1 MTTEP
6 QAGSIEAVT
15 QMLMETPQAEINQGE
30 AVEAET
36 ETPDGDQ
43 IDVEEYIAESQDDD
57 EDIDLIED
65 FDDVELEDE
74 LAVETAAPL
83 ELSDDLSLE
92 VKSNGEM
99 KKVTLKELKQSFA
112 GQDYIQK
119 GMADNAEM
127 RKQLEAD
134 LQAQAERTARL
145 DAIINQYESGNAPVK
160 PSKPS
165 QELATSDPLDYAI
178 KLGEYREKMAEY
190 EAHKAELNEAQSIAA
205 QQREAEK
212 QQYANQQAELLKQ
225 EIPELND
232 PEKGKVLLTEIHK
245 TATEHY
251 GVPQE
256 VFQNLVHGWEFKIL
270 KDAVAYQKL
279 KQKRQ
284 KVAEKTKDARP
295 MVKPGAK
302 RTEDPKSRKAQVAT
316 RNMRKRGTQS
326 DVVNWLL
333 S

>member
-6 QAGSIEAVT
+6 QSGSIEAVA
-15 QMLMETPQAEINQGE
+15 QMLMEQPPQAEINQGE

-36 ETPDGDQ
+36 ETPVGEQ
-43 IDVEEYIAESQDDD
+43 IDVEEYIAESQDD

-119 GMADNAEM
+119 GMADNAELK
-127 RKQLEAD
+127 KQLEAD
-134 LQAQAERTARL
+134 VQAQAERNARL
-145 DAIINQYESGNAPVK
+145 DAIINQYENGTAPQK

-165 QELATSDPLDYAI
+165 QELANSDPLDYAI
-178 KLGEYREKMAEY
+178 RLGEYREQMAEY
-190 EAHKAELNEAQSIAA
+190 EAHRAELSEAQSIAA
-205 QQREAEK
+205 KQREAE
-212 QQYANQQAELLKQ
+212 QQRYANQQAELLKQ

-232 PEKGKVLLTEIHK
+232 PEKGKVLLSEIQK

-251 GVPQE
+251 GVPPE
-256 VFQNLVHGWEFKIL
+256 ILKNLVHGWEFKIL
-270 KDAVAYQKL
+270 KDAAAYQRL

-302 RTEDPKSRKAQVAT
+302 RTEDPKAKKAQAAT

>member
-15 QMLMETPQAEINQGE
+15 QMLMETPQAENNQGE
-30 AVEAET
+30 AIEAEA
-36 ETPDGDQ
+36 ETPDGGQ
-43 IDVEEYIAESQDDD
+43 IDVEEYIAESQDD

-92 VKSNGEM
+92 IKSNGEM

-145 DAIINQYESGNAPVK
+145 DAIINQYESGSAPQM

-165 QELATSDPLDYAI
+165 QELANSDPLDYAI

-190 EAHKAELNEAQSIAA
+190 EAHKVELQKAQSIAA
-205 QQREAEK
+205 QQKEAETQK
-212 QQYANQQAELLKQ
+212 YANQQVELLKQ

-232 PEKGKVLLTEIHK
+232 PEKGKVLLSEIQK

-256 VFQNLVHGWEFKIL
+256 ILKNLVHGWEFKIL
-270 KDAVAYQKL
+270 KDAVSYQKL

-302 RTEDPKSRKAQVAT
+302 RTEDPKAKKAQAAT